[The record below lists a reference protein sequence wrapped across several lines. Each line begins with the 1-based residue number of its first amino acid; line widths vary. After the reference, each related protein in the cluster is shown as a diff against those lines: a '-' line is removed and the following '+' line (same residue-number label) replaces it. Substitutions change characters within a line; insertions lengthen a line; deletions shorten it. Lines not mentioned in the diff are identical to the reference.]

1 MDEIVAA
8 KESVHNILK
17 KDRFT
22 FCKFKSVCSYDIKS
36 GDTLNKFFEL
46 MDFRE
51 LLIGIEVSTF
61 CLNDL
66 KIIVSNSKK
75 SRIEINKGT
84 KYGEAVLSRNVMAG
98 NKQISDFIFMSA
110 QTNDFLF
117 MVINPDPQVKYYDP
131 SCQKVKIDLQS
142 GEKVLFFDFDADPL
156 FVLS

>member
-1 MDEIVAA
+1 MAA

-17 KDRFT
+17 KDRDRFT

-61 CLNDL
+61 CLDDL
-66 KIIVSNSKK
+66 KIIISNSKK
-75 SRIEINKGT
+75 SRIETNKGT
-84 KYGEAVLSRNVMAG
+84 KYGEAVLSKNVMAG

-110 QTNDFLF
+110 QINDF
-117 MVINPDPQVKYYDP
+117 
-131 SCQKVKIDLQS
+131 
-142 GEKVLFFDFDADPL
+142 FFYGDE
-156 FVLS
+156 S

>member
-1 MDEIVAA
+1 
-8 KESVHNILK
+8 
-17 KDRFT
+17 
-22 FCKFKSVCSYDIKS
+22 
-36 GDTLNKFFEL
+36 

-61 CLNDL
+61 CLDDL

-75 SRIEINKGT
+75 SHIEINKGT

-98 NKQISDFIFMSA
+98 IKQISDFIFVSA

-117 MVINPDPQVKYYDP
+117 MVTNPDPQVKYYDP
-131 SCQKVKIDLQS
+131 SCQKVKINLES